1 MSQPRMAPDFDDL
14 ERQAEAGLRP
24 GGDKPAGGGKGGG
37 AVPRLPTGGDDF
49 DGSGVA
55 PIGTTNGMYF
65 VVDSLGAL
73 REIRAR
79 DIVHQS
85 TLLDLWGGDD
95 SWLSGAFGWEGKKG
109 EVNIPWDKVGAALMR
124 ACHRLGPWHP
134 ASFPPRFTGIWS
146 DGEGRPLLHL
156 GDVLRHHDG
165 RQERA
170 GIVILRDLG
179 DENGPPIIERQV
191 YVREA
196 ARRRPGTPC
205 TPADID
211 GLRDSIAELW
221 RFRDGPPG
229 AEIVLG
235 WCCVALLGAAARWR
249 PNLVMLGASGAGKT
263 SLMNVMRGLMPLHL
277 YSNDTS
283 KAGLETAM
291 TGRPGP
297 VVVDEAA
304 QGDRSH
310 AANLFDMMLPAS
322 GGEGTQGRRGGVDGQ
337 GRQFSVLG
345 AVCYGAIHPPAL
357 KPEHQGRFT
366 ELVLLQGD
374 GDRKEDMDALI
385 ARAARIGPAFFGRVL
400 AAFPRWDANLR
411 AMRAALVRR
420 GASAREADQ
429 VGAVLA
435 GWWCLCSDVPA
446 ADADAAAC
454 AELAAPYMRGRA
466 GARDDSA
473 GRRAW
478 QALATTQVLRDSG
491 ITRVPLGDLVLEAF
505 ADSDD
510 PAAMDV
516 VRKAESDLRRYGIR
530 VERLAPEPCIRLV
543 RDPWDDDEWNGWRGR
558 ADGMPVAWFGRNHAE
573 LRRLFDRTDF
583 AGESW
588 WRAMEVLPGARRSK
602 GNIRIGKAYS
612 GGAFVVPI
620 AALYL
625 PEGEGAAPPAPPD

>member
-1 MSQPRMAPDFDDL
+1 VSQPRVAEDFDAL
-14 ERQAEAGLRP
+14 EQQAEAGLRP
-24 GGDKPAGGGKGGG
+24 GGPGGGGGGGKV
-37 AVPRLPTGGDDF
+37 ARVPPSDPF
-49 DGSGVA
+49 EGSGVA
-55 PIGTTNGMYF
+55 PIGTTDGVYYL
-65 VVDSLGAL
+65 VDTLGAL
-73 REIRAR
+73 RGIKAR

-95 SWLSGAFGWEGKKG
+95 SWLAGAFGWEGKKG
-109 EVNIPWDKVGAALMR
+109 DVNIPWDKVGAGLMR

-134 ASFPPRFTGIWS
+134 SSFPPRYTGIWS
-146 DGEGRPLLHL
+146 DVDGRPLLHL

-179 DENGPPIIERQV
+179 GDGGPPIVERQV

-196 ARRRPGTPC
+196 ARCRPARAC
-205 TPADID
+205 EPAAID
-211 GLRDSIAELW
+211 ELRDEISRLW
-221 RFRDGPPG
+221 RFRDGHAG
-229 AEIVLG
+229 AELVLG
-235 WCCVALLGAAARWR
+235 WCCVALLGASVRWR
-249 PNLVMLGASGAGKT
+249 PNLVVLGAAGAGKT
-263 SLMNVMRGLMPLHL
+263 SLMDMMRGLLPLHF

-283 KAGLETAM
+283 KAGLEAGM

-322 GGEGTQGRRGGVDGQ
+322 GGEGTQGRRGGVDGH
-337 GRQFSVLG
+337 GRAFSVLG

-374 GDRKEDMDALI
+374 GDRKDEIDAVI
-385 ARAARIGPAFFGRVL
+385 ARAARLGPAFFGRVL
-400 AAFPRWDANLR
+400 AGFVRWPENLR
-411 AMRAALVRR
+411 QMRAALVRR

-435 GWWCLCSDVPA
+435 GWWILASDVPA
-446 ADADAAAC
+446 TDDDATAC
-454 AELAAPYMRGRA
+454 ADMAAPYIRGRA
-466 GARDDSA
+466 GQRDDSA

-478 QALATTQVLRDSG
+478 QALSTTQVLRDSG

-510 PAAMDV
+510 PAALDV

-530 VERLAPEPCIRLV
+530 VERLTPDAALRLV
-543 RDPWDDDEWNGWRGR
+543 RDPWDDDDWRACRGR
-558 ADGMPVAWFGRNHAE
+558 ADGMLVVWFGRNHAE

-612 GGAFVVPI
+612 GGAFVVPV

-625 PEGEGAAPPAPPD
+625 PEGEGAPPAPPD